1 MSQVILP
8 GGTIGILGAG
18 QLGRMMTT
26 AAKHMGY
33 RVAVVGASPDD
44 PAAQVADHFI
54 EGDLMSPESAAR
66 LARVAGAITVEI
78 ENVSVPGLEAAACE
92 VPVRPSAAVVRI
104 AQHRLAEKQALEA
117 MGVPVAPFREVTGA
131 AQLREALESIG
142 FPAILK
148 TARGG
153 YDGKGQVRI
162 ADPGQ
167 VERAFE
173 ELGAGRVDL
182 VVEAVV
188 PFEKEISV
196 VVARDAAGRI
206 AAYPVVENEHR
217 RGILHRSIAP
227 ARVGTNVRER
237 AVEAARNIAE
247 GLGLV
252 GVLAV
257 EMFALP
263 GGEIVV
269 NELAPRPHNSGHFTL
284 DACATSQFEQAIRA
298 VAGLGLGSTE
308 QLVPAVMLNILGEHL
323 PAVLEK
329 YTSLMQDPHVKVHLY
344 GKAQARPGRKMG
356 HILVMD
362 RDLSRCVERAD
373 ALWSWLTGERRD

>member
-44 PAAQVADHFI
+44 PAAQVADYFI

-117 MGVPVAPFREVTGA
+117 MGVPLAPFREVTGA

-237 AVEAARNIAE
+237 AVEATRDIAE
-247 GLGLV
+247 GDRKSTRL
-252 GVLAV
+252 
-257 EMFALP
+257 
-263 GGEIVV
+263 
-269 NELAPRPHNSGHFTL
+269 NS
-284 DACATSQFEQAIRA
+284 S
-298 VAGLGLGSTE
+298 
-308 QLVPAVMLNILGEHL
+308 
-323 PAVLEK
+323 
-329 YTSLMQDPHVKVHLY
+329 HVKISYAVFCLKKKKIERYLFLLLETFQISRLFSAELH
-344 GKAQARPGRKMG
+344 GKVLKICCKITLSKNSMSKSRSRPLEIPTNTCTQELSPQATNSN
-356 HILVMD
+356 HIITQ
-362 RDLSRCVERAD
+362 S
-373 ALWSWLTGERRD
+373 

>member
-1 MSQVILP
+1 
-8 GGTIGILGAG
+8 
-18 QLGRMMTT
+18 
-26 AAKHMGY
+26 
-33 RVAVVGASPDD
+33 
-44 PAAQVADHFI
+44 AAQVADHFI

-117 MGVPVAPFREVTGA
+117 MGVPLAPFREVTGA

-227 ARVGTNVRER
+227 ARAGTHVRERAMEERGVCRWYVVVEAVVPLEKDISVVVARDAAGRIAAYPVVENEHRRGILHRSIAPARVGTNVRER
-237 AVEAARNIAE
+237 AVEAARDIAE

-323 PAVLEK
+323 PA
-329 YTSLMQDPHVKVHLY
+329 
-344 GKAQARPGRKMG
+344 
-356 HILVMD
+356 
-362 RDLSRCVERAD
+362 
-373 ALWSWLTGERRD
+373 

>member
-1 MSQVILP
+1 MGSVIKDKTGLRRLSYFNVDGKRKTLYLGRITQKDAQRINTFVENLVNAQITKQP
-8 GGTIGILGAG
+8 IDSETARWVAGLGDKLAGKLAGHGLIEPRAASTLLDFIDAYVAGRTDVKPNTVKKYKAATDYLVEFFGADKPLKVQMLGQRFALWRDAKGAVRCVSDTCTHRSGSLGDGRVRNGCIECPYHGWTFQGDGTCVRIPSLGAG
-18 QLGRMMTT
+18 AR
-26 AAKHMGY
+26 
-33 RVAVVGASPDD
+33 
-44 PAAQVADHFI
+44 I
-54 EGDLMSPESAAR
+54 PER
-66 LARVAGAITVEI
+66 T
-78 ENVSVPGLEAAACE
+78 
-92 VPVRPSAAVVRI
+92 
-104 AQHRLAEKQALEA
+104 
-117 MGVPVAPFREVTGA
+117 
-131 AQLREALESIG
+131 
-142 FPAILK
+142 
-148 TARGG
+148 
-153 YDGKGQVRI
+153 
-162 ADPGQ
+162 
-167 VERAFE
+167 
-173 ELGAGRVDL
+173 RVD
-182 VVEAVV
+182 
-188 PFEKEISV
+188 
-196 VVARDAAGRI
+196 
-206 AAYPVVENEHR
+206 AYPVVENEHR

-237 AVEAARNIAE
+237 AVEAARDIAE